1 MKIALF
7 GYGKMGQEIE
17 KLAIKGGHKIVLVYD
32 SLEDWDD
39 EGTRLSEADV
49 AIDFSSP
56 ISVVENIYHCFDAN
70 VPMIVGTT
78 GWLDDLDKVRQDCIR
93 RQQSLFFAPNFSIGV
108 NLFFN
113 LNRYLAQLMSKW
125 EDYSISIE
133 ETHHIHKQDAPSG
146 TAIILANDIIRNS
159 DRKEKWV
166 NEIVENPEELGIK
179 SYRTDNVPGT
189 HVVRYESEEDCIE
202 IIHTAKNRRGFA
214 IGALM
219 AAEWILGKT
228 GFFDMKNLL
237 GTQLFTEPK

>member
-17 KLAIKGGHKIVLVYD
+17 KLAIKKGHEIVLIYD

-39 EGTRLSEADV
+39 NGNLLPEADV

-56 ISVVENIYHCFDAN
+56 ISVVENIYHCFDAKIPI
-70 VPMIVGTT
+70 VVGTT
-78 GWLDDLDKVRQDCIR
+78 GWLDDLEKVRQDCMSIE
-93 RQQSLFFAPNFSIGV
+93 QSLFFAPNFSIGV

-113 LNRYLAQLMSKW
+113 LNRYVAQLMSKW

-146 TAIILANDIIRNS
+146 TAIVLANDIIRYS
-159 DRKEKWV
+159 ERKEKWV

-189 HVVRYESEEDCIE
+189 HVVKYESDEDCIE
-202 IIHTAKNRRGFA
+202 IIHTAKSRRGFA
-214 IGALM
+214 MGAMLG
-219 AAEWILGKT
+219 AEWIIGKK

-237 GTQLFTEPK
+237 ESQLFIDRK